1 MFSSLSIPLDTAQHA
16 DVLRQSLEP
25 DPELKPEQIS
35 KRFEVTE
42 NILKVHFEA
51 TNNRILRV
59 AVNSLLDSVGELLEC
74 VEDLEHI

>member
-74 VEDLEHI
+74 IEDLEHI